1 MLLNLEYRAESY
13 NWSATVAIRCTKS
26 IVNDISDLA
35 AQGRTAL
42 IEAAR
47 RGHEGI
53 VRLLLERGARV
64 NTQDAGRRAPLIFLS
79 QWAPDDVHDIL
90 TALLLQNGKTALWW
104 ARRSND
110 VGTMD
115 ALMEAGATGRV

>member
-1 MLLNLEYRAESY
+1 M
-13 NWSATVAIRCTKS
+13 
-26 IVNDISDLA
+26 
-35 AQGRTAL
+35 
-42 IEAAR
+42 
-47 RGHEGI
+47 
-53 VRLLLERGARV
+53 RLLLERGARV

-90 TALLLQNGKTALWW
+90 TALLLQNGKTVLWW
-104 ARRSND
+104 ARRSGD

>member
-1 MLLNLEYRAESY
+1 MQ
-13 NWSATVAIRCTKS
+13 VAF
-26 IVNDISDLA
+26 DLS
-35 AQGRTAL
+35 L
-42 IEAAR
+42 SV
-47 RGHEGI
+47 GI
-53 VRLLLERGARV
+53 V
-64 NTQDAGRRAPLIFLS
+64 
-79 QWAPDDVHDIL
+79 DDVHDIL